1 MGADASRHK
10 WNEVPHV
17 NNPCTGTQLDFAI
30 RDSSGM
36 SDQTVTFTVE
46 PGGTYFIPLIHLPF
60 SFRPADSNCVNGS
73 ANPTTPST
81 TPSSGPSAAASAT
94 TPSSS
99 GPTLGQGQ
107 PPKASTTS
115 GFSNDA
121 IAASVQC
128 GVAGLLGAAIAA
140 MFV

>member
-1 MGADASRHK
+1 
-10 WNEVPHV
+10 
-17 NNPCTGTQLDFAI
+17 L
-30 RDSSGM
+30 
-36 SDQTVTFTVE
+36 
-46 PGGTYFIPLIHLPF
+46 
-60 SFRPADSNCVNGS
+60 NGS
-73 ANPTTPST
+73 TSPTTPST
-81 TPSSGPSAAASAT
+81 APSSESSAAASAT